1 MNTFFI
7 LLQISNRATGTRLNN
22 GNDLSDAGLVILAVI
37 VVALGLLM
45 LWANFSG
52 NNKK

>member
-1 MNTFFI
+1 MNT
-7 LLQISNRATGTRLNN
+7 LLVLLNINNRATGTRLNN
-22 GNDLSDAGLVILAVI
+22 GSDLSDAGLVILAII

-52 NNKK
+52 NDKK